1 MVIIVTVGFRPQRL
15 FKLWGL
21 AFVGE
26 GSSMFRASGP

>member
-1 MVIIVTVGFRPQRL
+1 MVIIVTVGFRPQRG

-26 GSSMFRASGP
+26 GSSMLGVSGP